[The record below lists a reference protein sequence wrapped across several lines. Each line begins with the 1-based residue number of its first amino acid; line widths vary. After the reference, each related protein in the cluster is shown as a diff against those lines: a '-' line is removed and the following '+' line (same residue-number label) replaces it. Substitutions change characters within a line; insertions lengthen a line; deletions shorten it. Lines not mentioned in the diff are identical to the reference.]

1 MLIVLSF
8 TSFIYGL
15 MKRIFP
21 VLFLLLSF
29 TSFSQGIQLS
39 EKAQISVI
47 TLGPDPNELY
57 AAFGHSAIRV
67 SDSLQGIDYA
77 YNYGVFDFNQPN
89 FYLNFARGFLYY
101 KLGVYSYP
109 DFRDAY
115 IYYNRFIHEQ
125 VLNLTQEQKQ
135 KIFDYLHWNAL
146 PENQTYRYDYFYNNC
161 ATKVRDVFVEV
172 LGKEIQ
178 FDGSFI
184 KTDYTIRELT
194 DLYLS
199 PLPWGDLGIDICLG
213 LPMDKKASPYEYMF
227 LPDYIESSFI
237 NFGIRDKDI
246 LVPIV
251 KDRITVFAARPM
263 ESEKNL
269 FHPWIVFGVLLIL
282 TVLLSYRDWKKK
294 KLSTWLDIILF
305 LTVGLVG
312 LLLLLLWT
320 ATDHKAA
327 ANNFNLLWAFPF
339 HLIAAFLLLKKGVVK
354 WLPGYFKA
362 TAIILAATLV
372 MWSLIPQQL
381 NIFLLPIVTTLMIR
395 SILISKLLSQ
405 KPITL

>member
-29 TSFSQGIQLS
+29 TSYSQGIQLS

-67 SDSLQGIDYA
+67 YDSLQGIDYA

-125 VLNLTQEQKQ
+125 VLNLTQGQKQ
-135 KIFDYLHWNAL
+135 KIFDYLQWNAL

-237 NFGIRDKDI
+237 NCGIRDKDI

-251 KDRITVFAARPM
+251 KDRISVFEARPM
-263 ESEKNL
+263 ESEKNP
-269 FHPWIVFGVLLIL
+269 FHPWIVFGALLIL

-305 LTVGLVG
+305 LTVGLIG

-395 SILISKLLSQ
+395 SVLISKLLYE
-405 KPITL
+405 KTITS

>member
-1 MLIVLSF
+1 
-8 TSFIYGL
+8 
-15 MKRIFP
+15 MKRF
-21 VLFLLLSF
+21 LFGLLLLF
-29 TSFSQGIQLS
+29 SFSSFSRGIILS

-67 SDSLQGIDYA
+67 YDSLRGIDYA

-89 FYLNFARGFLYY
+89 FYLNFAKGFLYY

-125 VLNLTQEQKQ
+125 VLNLTPEQKQ
-135 KIFDYLHWNAL
+135 KIASYLEWNAL

-161 ATKVRDVFVEV
+161 ATKVRDVFTEV
-172 LGKEIQ
+172 LGNDIQ

-184 KTDYTIRELT
+184 KTNYTIRELT

-213 LPMDKKASPYEYMF
+213 LPIDKTASPYEYMF
-227 LPDYIESSFI
+227 LPDYVESSFV
-237 NFGIRDKDI
+237 NCGIRDRDI

-251 KDRITVFAARPM
+251 SDRIVVFEGRPA
-263 ESEKNL
+263 EIETSF
-269 FHPWIVFGVLLIL
+269 FHPWIVFGAFLLLAVVL
-282 TVLLSYRDWKKK
+282 TYRDWKRKQ
-294 KLSTWLDIILF
+294 LSKWFDTILF
-305 LTVGLVG
+305 LVVGLIG
-312 LLLLLLWT
+312 LLLLLLWI

-339 HLIAAFLLLKKGVVK
+339 HLIAAFLLIKRSAVK
-354 WLPGYFKA
+354 WLAGYFKA
-362 TAIILAATLV
+362 TGIVLALTLLL
-372 MWSLIPQQL
+372 WPFLPQQL
-381 NIFLLPIVTTLMIR
+381 NVFLLPVVAAMTIRAFLLATLLGKKVIN
-395 SILISKLLSQ
+395 S
-405 KPITL
+405 

>member
-1 MLIVLSF
+1 
-8 TSFIYGL
+8 
-15 MKRIFP
+15 MKRLFP
-21 VLFLLLSF
+21 VLLVLISF
-29 TSFSQGIQLS
+29 SSFSQRFTLS

-67 SDSLQGIDYA
+67 YDSLQGIDYA

-109 DFRDAY
+109 DFRDSY

-125 VLNLTQEQKQ
+125 VLNLTPEQKQ
-135 KIFDYLHWNAL
+135 KIFDYLQWNAL

-161 ATKVRDVFVEV
+161 ATKIRDVFAEV
-172 LGKEIQ
+172 LGSEIH

-227 LPDYIESSFI
+227 LPDYIESSF
-237 NFGIRDKDI
+237 NNCGIKDKDI
-246 LVPIV
+246 LIPIV
-251 KDRITVFAARPM
+251 KERISVFEVGPI
-263 ESEKNL
+263 ETGKSL
-269 FHPWIVFGVLLIL
+269 FHPWTVFGAFLIL
-282 TVLLSYRDWKKK
+282 SALLSYRDWKKRQ
-294 KLSTWLDIILF
+294 LSKWFDTTLF
-305 LTVGLVG
+305 LIVGLIG
-312 LLLLLLWT
+312 LLLLLLWI

-327 ANNFNLLWAFPF
+327 ANNFNLLWAFPV

-354 WLPGYFKA
+354 WLPNYFKVTGIVLA
-362 TAIILAATLV
+362 TTLIL
-372 MWSLIPQQL
+372 WSLIPQQL
-381 NIFLLPIVTTLMIR
+381 NIFLLPIVATLMIR
-395 SILISKLLSQ
+395 SLLISKLLVEKKS
-405 KPITL
+405 PYR

>member
-1 MLIVLSF
+1 
-8 TSFIYGL
+8 
-15 MKRIFP
+15 MKRLFP
-21 VLFLLLSF
+21 VLLVLISF
-29 TSFSQGIQLS
+29 SSFSQRFTLS

-67 SDSLQGIDYA
+67 YDSLQGIDYA

-109 DFRDAY
+109 DFRDSY

-125 VLNLTQEQKQ
+125 VLNLTPEQKQ
-135 KIFDYLHWNAL
+135 KIFDYLQWNAL

-161 ATKVRDVFVEV
+161 ATKIRDVFAEV
-172 LGKEIQ
+172 LGSEIH

-227 LPDYIESSFI
+227 LPDYIESSF
-237 NFGIRDKDI
+237 NNCGIKDKDI
-246 LVPIV
+246 LTPIV
-251 KDRITVFAARPM
+251 KERISVFEVGPI
-263 ESEKNL
+263 ETGKSL
-269 FHPWIVFGVLLIL
+269 FHPWTVFGAFLIL
-282 TVLLSYRDWKKK
+282 SALLSYRDWKKRQ
-294 KLSTWLDIILF
+294 LSKWFDTTLF
-305 LTVGLVG
+305 LIVGLIG
-312 LLLLLLWT
+312 LLLLLLWI

-327 ANNFNLLWAFPF
+327 ANNFNLLWAFPV

-354 WLPGYFKA
+354 WLPNYFKVTGIVLA
-362 TAIILAATLV
+362 TTLIL
-372 MWSLIPQQL
+372 WSLIPQQL
-381 NIFLLPIVTTLMIR
+381 NIFLLPIVATLMIR
-395 SILISKLLSQ
+395 SLLISKLLVEKKS
-405 KPITL
+405 PYR

>member
-8 TSFIYGL
+8 TAFICHP

-21 VLFLLLSF
+21 ILFLLVSF
-29 TSFSQGIQLS
+29 SSFSQGIRLS

-67 SDSLQGIDYA
+67 YDSLQGIDYA
-77 YNYGVFDFNQPN
+77 YNYGVFNFNQPN

-125 VLNLTQEQKQ
+125 VLNLTQEQEQ
-135 KIFDYLHWNAL
+135 KIFDYLQWNAL

-161 ATKVRDVFVEV
+161 ATKVRDVFKGV
-172 LGKEIQ
+172 LGSDIQ

-213 LPMDKKASPYEYMF
+213 LPMDKVASSYEYMF

-237 NFGIRDKDI
+237 NCGINDKDI

-251 KDRITVFAARPM
+251 KERISVFEGRPF
-263 ESEKNL
+263 EAEKSL
-269 FHPWIVFGVLLIL
+269 FHPWTVFGVLLIIAS
-282 TVLLSYRDWKKK
+282 LLSYKDWKKK
-294 KLSTWLDIILF
+294 KLSKWFDTILF
-305 LTVGLVG
+305 LTVGLIG
-312 LLLLLLWT
+312 LLLLLLWI

-327 ANNFNLLWAFPF
+327 ANNFNLLWAFP
-339 HLIAAFLLLKKGVVK
+339 LNIIGAILLWKERLVK
-354 WLPGYFKA
+354 WLPTYFKVIGFTLA
-362 TAIILAATLV
+362 TTLIV
-372 MWSLIPQQL
+372 WPMIPQQL
-381 NIFLLPIVTTLMIR
+381 NVFLLPIVATLMIR
-395 SILISKLLSQ
+395 SFLISKLLCE
-405 KPITL
+405 KPTIL

>member
-1 MLIVLSF
+1 
-8 TSFIYGL
+8 
-15 MKRIFP
+15 MKRF
-21 VLFLLLSF
+21 LFGLLLLFSF
-29 TSFSQGIQLS
+29 SSFSQGIILS

-67 SDSLQGIDYA
+67 YDSLQGIDYA

-89 FYLNFARGFLYY
+89 FYLNFAKGFLYY

-125 VLNLTQEQKQ
+125 VLNLTPEQKQ
-135 KIFDYLHWNAL
+135 KIASYLEWNAL

-161 ATKVRDVFVEV
+161 ATKVRDVFTEV
-172 LGKEIQ
+172 LGNDIQ

-184 KTDYTIRELT
+184 KTNYTIRELT

-213 LPMDKKASPYEYMF
+213 LPMDKTASPYEYMF
-227 LPDYIESSFI
+227 LPDYVESSFV
-237 NFGIRDKDI
+237 NCGIRDRDI

-251 KDRITVFAARPM
+251 SDRIVVFEGRPV
-263 ESEKNL
+263 EIETSF
-269 FHPWIVFGVLLIL
+269 FHPWIVFGALLLLAVVL
-282 TVLLSYRDWKKK
+282 TYRDWKRK
-294 KLSTWLDIILF
+294 KLSKWFDIILF
-305 LTVGLVG
+305 LVVGLIG
-312 LLLLLLWT
+312 LLLLLLWI

-339 HLIAAFLLLKKGVVK
+339 HLIVAFLLIKRSAVK
-354 WLPGYFKA
+354 WLAGYFKA
-362 TAIILAATLV
+362 TGIVLALTLLL
-372 MWSLIPQQL
+372 WPFLPQQL
-381 NIFLLPIVTTLMIR
+381 NVFLLPVAAAMTIRAFLLATLLGKKVIK
-395 SILISKLLSQ
+395 S
-405 KPITL
+405 